1 MAFSVCSWNVEFF
14 GSRRPGE
21 THAQVAERIDN
32 VFDLLAQPGIQS
44 DVFAIYEVNGAQ
56 VFQKVTDA
64 FPDYSWQITEGPGTQ
79 QILVGFRIPAF
90 VTQRVEF
97 SRGFTGPLRPGV
109 LVTVPHQGQVY
120 PMLFLHLKAADAAI
134 DFGVRAY
141 QHDKVRSLR
150 KSLDAAAATDRA
162 NFIVAGDLN
171 NVGMNLSFSGRDITI
186 DEEIDRLRNMYE
198 SRFDELVLLD
208 KTADATFWNGP
219 GSSDPPADID
229 HVVAASRVHLAM
241 VGQGQSVEVKGW
253 PELTTDTAKGDWI
266 RRFSDHALLRFTIEG
281 AGQPH
286 P

>member
-14 GSRRPGE
+14 GSKRPGE
-21 THAQVAERIDN
+21 SRAQVENRIN
-32 VFDLLAQPGIQS
+32 EVFDLLSRPEIQS

-97 SRGFTGPLRPGV
+97 SRGFTGPLRPGL
-109 LVTVPHQGQVY
+109 LVTVPHEGQIY

-141 QHDKVRSLR
+141 QHEKVRSLR
-150 KSLDAAAATDRA
+150 KSLDSAAASDRA

-171 NVGMNLSFSGRDITI
+171 NVGMNLSFSDRDITI
-186 DEEIDRLRNMYE
+186 DEEIARLRNMYE
-198 SRFDELVLLD
+198 SRFDDLVLLK
-208 KTADATFWNGP
+208 KTTNATFWNGP

-229 HVVAASRVHLAM
+229 HVVAASRIHIAKLPN
-241 VGQGQSVEVKGW
+241 GDSVEVKGW
-253 PELTTDTAKGDWI
+253 PEMTTDTEKEAWI
-266 RRFSDHALLRFTIEG
+266 RRFSDHALLRFTIQG
-281 AGQPH
+281 AD
-286 P
+286 

>member
-21 THAQVAERIDN
+21 SRGQVERRIN
-32 VFDLLAQPGIQS
+32 EVFDLLSKPEIQS

-56 VFQKVTDA
+56 VFQKVTAA

-97 SRGFTGPLRPGV
+97 SHGFTGPLRPGL
-109 LVTVPHQGQVY
+109 LVTVPHEGQIY

-150 KSLDAAAATDRA
+150 KSLDSAAASDRA
-162 NFIVAGDLN
+162 NFIMAGDLN
-171 NVGMNLSFSGRDITI
+171 NVGMNLSFSDRDITI
-186 DEEIDRLRNMYE
+186 DEEIARLRNMYQ
-198 SRFDELVLLD
+198 SRFDDLVLLK
-208 KTADATFWNGP
+208 KTSNATFWNGP

-229 HVVAASRVHLAM
+229 HVVAASRVHVAKLPN
-241 VGQGQSVEVKGW
+241 GDSVQVKGW
-253 PELTTDTAKGDWI
+253 PELTTDAEKAAWI
-266 RRFSDHALLRFTIEG
+266 RRFSDHALLRFTIQG
-281 AGQPH
+281 AD
-286 P
+286 

>member
-1 MAFSVCSWNVEFF
+1 MALSVCSWNVEFF

-21 THAQVAERIDN
+21 THAQVANRIDE
-32 VFDLLAQPGIQS
+32 VFDFLAQPEIQS

-56 VFQKVTDA
+56 VFRKVTAA
-64 FPDYSWQITEGPGTQ
+64 FPDYSWQITEGSGTQ
-79 QILVGFRIPAF
+79 QILVGFRVPAF
-90 VTQRVEF
+90 VTQRIEF

-141 QHDKVRSLR
+141 QHDKARNLR
-150 KSLDAAAATDRA
+150 KSLDAAADTDRA

-171 NVGMNLSFSGRDITI
+171 NVGMNLSFSRRDISI
-186 DEEIDRLRNMYE
+186 EEEIARLQNMYE
-198 SRFDELVLLD
+198 SRYDELVLLE

-229 HVVAASRVHLAM
+229 HVVAASRVNLATLPA
-241 VGQGQSVEVKGW
+241 GQRVEVKGW
-253 PELTTDTAKGDWI
+253 PELATDTEKGEWI

-281 AGQPH
+281 AG
-286 P
+286 

>member
-14 GSRRPGE
+14 GSKRPGE
-21 THAQVAERIDN
+21 SRAQVENRIN
-32 VFDLLAQPGIQS
+32 EVFDLLSRPEIQS

-97 SRGFTGPLRPGV
+97 SRGFTGPLRPGL
-109 LVTVPHQGQVY
+109 LVTVPHEGQVY

-141 QHDKVRSLR
+141 QHEKVRSLR
-150 KSLDAAAATDRA
+150 KSLDSAAASDRA

-171 NVGMNLSFSGRDITI
+171 NVGMNLSFSDRDITI
-186 DEEIDRLRNMYE
+186 DEEIARLRNMYE
-198 SRFDELVLLD
+198 SRFDDLVLLK
-208 KTADATFWNGP
+208 KTTNATFWNGP

-229 HVVAASRVHLAM
+229 HVVAASRIHVAKLPN
-241 VGQGQSVEVKGW
+241 GDSVEVKGW
-253 PELTTDTAKGDWI
+253 PEMPTDAEKEAWI
-266 RRFSDHALLRFTIEG
+266 QRFSDHALLRFTIQG
-281 AGQPH
+281 AD
-286 P
+286 

>member
-14 GSRRPGE
+14 GSKRPGE
-21 THAQVAERIDN
+21 SRAQVENRIN
-32 VFDLLAQPGIQS
+32 EVFDLLSRPEIQS

-97 SRGFTGPLRPGV
+97 SRGFTGPLRPGL
-109 LVTVPHQGQVY
+109 LVTVPHEGQVY

-141 QHDKVRSLR
+141 QHEKVRSLR
-150 KSLDAAAATDRA
+150 KSLDSAAASDRA

-171 NVGMNLSFSGRDITI
+171 NVGMNLSFSDRDITI
-186 DEEIDRLRNMYE
+186 DEEIARLRNMYE
-198 SRFDELVLLD
+198 SRFDDLVLLK
-208 KTADATFWNGP
+208 KTTNATFWNGP

-229 HVVAASRVHLAM
+229 HVVAASRIHVAKLPN
-241 VGQGQSVEVKGW
+241 GDSVEVKGW
-253 PELTTDTAKGDWI
+253 PEMTTDAEKEAWI
-266 RRFSDHALLRFTIEG
+266 RRFSDHALLRFTIQG
-281 AGQPH
+281 AD
-286 P
+286 

>member
-14 GSRRPGE
+14 GSKRPGE
-21 THAQVAERIDN
+21 SRAQVENRIN
-32 VFDLLAQPGIQS
+32 EVFDLLSRPEIQS

-97 SRGFTGPLRPGV
+97 SRGFTGPLRPGL
-109 LVTVPHQGQVY
+109 LVTVPHEGQVY

-141 QHDKVRSLR
+141 QHEKVRSLR
-150 KSLDAAAATDRA
+150 KSLDSAAASDRA

-171 NVGMNLSFSGRDITI
+171 NVGMNLSFSDRDITI
-186 DEEIDRLRNMYE
+186 DEEIARLRNMYE
-198 SRFDELVLLD
+198 SRFDDLVLLK
-208 KTADATFWNGP
+208 KTTNATFWNGP

-229 HVVAASRVHLAM
+229 HVVAASRVHVAKLPN
-241 VGQGQSVEVKGW
+241 GDSVEVKGW
-253 PELTTDTAKGDWI
+253 PEMTTDAEKEAWI
-266 RRFSDHALLRFTIEG
+266 RRFSDHALLRFTIQG
-281 AGQPH
+281 TD
-286 P
+286 

>member
-14 GSRRPGE
+14 GSKRPGE
-21 THAQVAERIDN
+21 SQAKVTERIDD
-32 VFDLLAQPGIQS
+32 VFDFLAQPEIQA

-56 VFQKVTDA
+56 VFQKVTNA

-79 QILVGFRIPAF
+79 QILVGFRVPAF

-150 KSLDAAAATDRA
+150 KSLDAAAITDRA

-186 DEEIDRLRNMYE
+186 DEEIARVRNMYE
-198 SRFDELVLLD
+198 SRFDELVLLE
-208 KTADATFWNGP
+208 KTANATFWNGP
-219 GSSDPPADID
+219 GSSDPPSDID
-229 HVVAASRVHLAM
+229 HVVAASRVNLTTLAT
-241 VGQGQSVEVKGW
+241 GQIVAVKGW
-253 PELTTDTAKGDWI
+253 PELHTDAEKKAWI
-266 RRFSDHALLRFTIEG
+266 GRFSDHALLRFTVEG
-281 AGQPH
+281 AG
-286 P
+286 

>member
-14 GSRRPGE
+14 GSRRSGE
-21 THAQVAERIDN
+21 TQAQVSNRIDE

-56 VFQKVTDA
+56 VFQKVTNA

-79 QILVGFRIPAF
+79 QILVGFRVPAF

-150 KSLDAAAATDRA
+150 KSLDSAASSNRA

-171 NVGMNLSFSGRDITI
+171 NVGMNLSFSSRDISI
-186 DEEIDRLRNMYE
+186 DEEIARLRSMYE
-198 SRFDELVLLD
+198 SRFDELVLLE
-208 KTADATFWNGP
+208 KTASATFWNGP
-219 GSSDPPADID
+219 GSLDPPSDID
-229 HVVAASRVHLAM
+229 HVVAASQVHIAPLP
-241 VGQGQSVEVKGW
+241 QGQRVEVKGW
-253 PELTTDTAKGDWI
+253 PELTSDAEKESWI

-281 AGQPH
+281 AG
-286 P
+286 

>member
-1 MAFSVCSWNVEFF
+1 MGFSVCSWNVEFF
-14 GSRRPGE
+14 GSKRAGE
-21 THAQVAERIDN
+21 SRAQVESRIDD
-32 VFDLLAQPGIQS
+32 VFELLAQPGIKS

-79 QILVGFRIPAF
+79 QILVGFRVPAF

-97 SRGFTGPLRPGV
+97 SRGFTGPLRPGL
-109 LVTVPHQGQVY
+109 LVTVPHQGQVF

-150 KSLDAAAATDRA
+150 KSLDSAAAPERA
-162 NFIVAGDLN
+162 NFIMAGDLN
-171 NVGMNLSFSGRDITI
+171 NVGMNLSFSDRDITI
-186 DEEIDRLRNMYE
+186 EEEIARLRSMYE
-198 SRFDELVLLD
+198 SRFDDLVLLK
-208 KTADATFWNGP
+208 KTTNATFWNGP

-229 HVVAASRVHLAM
+229 HVVAASRVQIAKLPH
-241 VGQGQSVEVKGW
+241 GESVEVKGW
-253 PELTTDTAKGDWI
+253 PELATDAEKEAWI

-281 AGQPH
+281 AD
-286 P
+286 

>member
-1 MAFSVCSWNVEFF
+1 VAFSVCSWNVEFF
-14 GSRRPGE
+14 GSRRSGE
-21 THAQVAERIDN
+21 TQAQVSNRIDE

-56 VFQKVTDA
+56 VFQKVTNA

-79 QILVGFRIPAF
+79 QILVGFRVPAF

-150 KSLDAAAATDRA
+150 KSLDSAASSNRA

-171 NVGMNLSFSGRDITI
+171 NVGMNLSFSSRDISI
-186 DEEIDRLRNMYE
+186 DEEIARLRSMYE
-198 SRFDELVLLD
+198 SRFDELVLLE
-208 KTADATFWNGP
+208 KTASATFWNGP
-219 GSSDPPADID
+219 GSLDPPSDID
-229 HVVAASRVHLAM
+229 HVVAASRVHIAPLP
-241 VGQGQSVEVKGW
+241 QGQRVEVKGW
-253 PELTTDTAKGDWI
+253 PELTSDAEKESWI

-281 AGQPH
+281 AG
-286 P
+286 